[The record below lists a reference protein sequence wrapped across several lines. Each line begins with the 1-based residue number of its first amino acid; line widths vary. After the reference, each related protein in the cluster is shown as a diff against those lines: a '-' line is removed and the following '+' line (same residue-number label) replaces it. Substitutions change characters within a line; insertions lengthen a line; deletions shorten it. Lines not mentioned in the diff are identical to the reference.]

1 MMDSRRVKLG
11 SPLPITPTKR
21 RRETVQDLL
30 QQFGSKNS
38 PSSVSR
44 ERKLSMAK
52 RKDPQNRKLRQT
64 RRISYNISD
73 SSDASP
79 PPSASSAYES
89 PERLQSTPTED
100 MTSEGELQQT
110 AITPSSGRLLRSRAV
125 TSQRAAVKSLRQ
137 DTSRRQTSEGGR
149 RVSARQAKM
158 ILTSDTHVVESKNPA
173 KAVKPKIETSRT
185 RLRDEIATQTMA
197 RKDNFLVANKDCF
210 LPLLPKHNYVA
221 KLASNRRNSK
231 ASIVEYT
238 QIEEQPKG

>member
-11 SPLPITPTKR
+11 SPLPITPTKQ

-52 RKDPQNRKLRQT
+52 RKDSQNRKLRQT

-89 PERLQSTPTED
+89 PERLQPTPMED
-100 MTSEGELQQT
+100 ITSEGGLQQT
-110 AITPSSGRLLRSRAV
+110 AIAASSGRLLRSRAV
-125 TSQRAAVKSLRQ
+125 TSQRTAVKSLKQ
-137 DTSRRQTSEGGR
+137 DTSRHQTSGGR

-158 ILTSDTHVVESKNPA
+158 ILTSDTHVVESKNLA

-197 RKDNFLVANKDCF
+197 RKDNFLVANKDYF
-210 LPLLPKHNYVA
+210 LPLLPEHNYVA